1 MKKNITGK
9 VLDFWRVFVGVVFE
23 NEKREKKGEEREKS
37 REIKEKR
44 KA

>member
-1 MKKNITGK
+1 M
-9 VLDFWRVFVGVVFE
+9 GVVFE